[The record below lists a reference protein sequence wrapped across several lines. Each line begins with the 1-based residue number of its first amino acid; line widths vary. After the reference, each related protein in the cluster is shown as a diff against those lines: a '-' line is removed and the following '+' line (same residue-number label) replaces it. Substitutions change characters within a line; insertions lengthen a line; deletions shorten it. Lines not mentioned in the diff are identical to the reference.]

1 MITNHLGGQEEK
13 AHSAIYIHGHTLSA
27 EKKNNPGEI
36 SRINSNNLKKNLIDK
51 KRRMLFNLLI
61 EKQIMYSCAALNNQ
75 ETPI

>member
-13 AHSAIYIHGHTLSA
+13 AHLYIHGRTLSA

-51 KRRMLFNLLI
+51 KK
-61 EKQIMYSCAALNNQ
+61 EDAV
-75 ETPI
+75 